1 MDEIFYKGRKITDG
15 TMLPVGIE
23 DFPLPLT
30 FTELRSSIT
39 GMVADVKVIQK
50 FHNDLDKNIEAVYI
64 FPLPSESA
72 VHSLEI
78 KINERTIKS
87 EIKEKEEAKRV
98 YEQAK
103 NEMKQGALLEQE
115 RPNLFTM
122 SVANIEPG
130 QEIFVTLEYYETI
143 AYEDGEY
150 KFVFPMTVTPR
161 YNPQSVTDRERIS
174 PTFQSPDRTREINIF
189 IDLDAGFTIGEVT
202 SPTHLLYIQEKDEH
216 IREIQ
221 LAKEG
226 EIPNKDFILKYSS
239 DGEKVEET
247 FTFYREEGKTGTFM
261 FHLTPKIDYGPEE
274 MLKREIIFVLDRS
287 GSMEGSPMEQAKKAL
302 KACLRTLRQ
311 GDMFA
316 IINFDDQLEV
326 LSEPSLAFNDEN
338 LKKADDFVNATSARG
353 WTEILLAMD
362 CALRMPVNKEYLRQI
377 IFLTDGAVGNEDQ
390 VIKEV
395 EKILGKARIFTF
407 GIGSS
412 VNRYLLDK
420 MAEIGRGT
428 VNYLLENEDIEEAIQ
443 KFANQAAFPVLG
455 DISLEWENASVTDVY
470 PLPVPDVYF
479 GQVLQLFGRFHSA
492 GHTKAI
498 LKGRTG
504 QGEFAQ
510 EFSMELPEKHDKN
523 RAIETIWAR
532 KRIDHLLGRL
542 REYPQETHSI
552 RDEVIG
558 LSMKYHLMS
567 PYTSLVAVEK
577 DDREREKK
585 EIIRVDVPLM
595 APEGYESSV
604 TPVPMQVPYPSFQS
618 ITMSSIPD
626 SDGLSLDSFELCAG
640 SGIDSVGL
648 SFSMDKFCEE
658 CEPECMPPDAPPPPA
673 PSTVPAPP
681 PPKGLMKV
689 QSISDA
695 STKYDGLDTKNSF
708 ESDTDIAFEKAEYD
722 MSEELCFEDV
732 SSEEPGSVFL
742 SDELSPSPVFEEDIS
757 YDETQ
762 CSMKECEATELSEKI
777 SVMDINERLNLTLK
791 YLARNQ
797 TAEGSWSKD
806 EEISKRLVSTC
817 FGILAFINEGHTNKS
832 GNYKPQLEK
841 AVYFIKNNMDKLSGL
856 SLALASNVFF
866 ELYRLSG
873 KKKEKIDAEKI
884 LEKLKI
890 AWNSYVSVNERIFA
904 FLAVKSAVKA
914 GLVKEEDFDCI
925 DKWLVEAGEEAKKVT
940 GIITV
945 DDMFT
950 GLIAEVTGKTDLYA
964 AFLKLLLDYHIDS
977 GEDSGSIRIQ
987 GLYAVMLDIT
997 AIGAFIISVGSER

>member
-1 MDEIFYKGRKITDG
+1 
-15 TMLPVGIE
+15 
-23 DFPLPLT
+23 
-30 FTELRSSIT
+30 
-39 GMVADVKVIQK
+39 
-50 FHNDLDKNIEAVYI
+50 
-64 FPLPSESA
+64 
-72 VHSLEI
+72 
-78 KINERTIKS
+78 
-87 EIKEKEEAKRV
+87 
-98 YEQAK
+98 
-103 NEMKQGALLEQE
+103 
-115 RPNLFTM
+115 FTM
-122 SVANIEPG
+122 SVVNIEPG

-161 YNPQSVTDRERIS
+161 YNPQSLTDSERIS
-174 PTFQSPDRTREINIF
+174 PSFQSPDRTREINIF
-189 IDLDAGFTIGEVT
+189 IDLDAGFPIGEIS
-202 SPTHLLYIQEKDEH
+202 SPTHLLYIQEKGEH
-216 IREIQ
+216 KREIQ

-226 EIPNKDFILKYSS
+226 EIPNKDFVLKYSS
-239 DGEKVEET
+239 DGEKVEQT
-247 FTFYREEGKTGTFM
+247 FTLYREENKAGTFM
-261 FHLTPKIDYGPEE
+261 FHITPKIDYGPEE
-274 MLKREIIFVLDRS
+274 MLKREIIFILDRS
-287 GSMEGSPMEQAKKAL
+287 GSMEGTPMEQAKKAL
-302 KACLRTLRQ
+302 KACLRTLRE

-326 LSEPSLAFNDEN
+326 LSDRSLAFNDEN
-338 LKKADDFVNATSARG
+338 LRKADDFVNATDARG
-353 WTEILLAMD
+353 CTEILLAMD
-362 CALRMPVNKEYLRQI
+362 CALRMPANKEYLRQI

-428 VNYLLENEDIEEAIQ
+428 VQYLLENEDIEEAIQ

-455 DISLEWENASVTDVY
+455 DISLEWENVSVTDVY

-479 GQVLQLFGRFHSA
+479 GQILCLLGRFHSSGSA
-492 GHTKAI
+492 KAI

-504 QGEFAQ
+504 QGEFSQ
-510 EFSMELPEKHDKN
+510 EFSLELPEKHDKN

-552 RDEVIG
+552 RDEVLG

-577 DDREREKK
+577 DDREKEKK
-585 EIIRVDVPLM
+585 EIIRMDVPLIV
-595 APEGYESSV
+595 PEGYESSV
-604 TPVPMQVPYPSFQS
+604 TPVPVQMPYPSFQS
-618 ITMSSIPD
+618 MASIPD
-626 SDGLSLDSFELCAG
+626 SDDLCRASFELCLEDD
-640 SGIDSVGL
+640 IDADLS
-648 SFSMDKFCEE
+648 SFSLDMLCEE
-658 CEPECMPPDAPPPPA
+658 CEPECMAPDVPHSPA

-681 PPKGLMKV
+681 PPKGLMKK
-689 QSISDA
+689 QSFSDT
-695 STKYDGLDTKNSF
+695 SVKYDRGDIQTKDSF
-708 ESDTDIAFEKAEYD
+708 ELDTDIAFEKG
-722 MSEELCFEDV
+722 EEDIREALC
-732 SSEEPGSVFL
+732 
-742 SDELSPSPVFEEDIS
+742 FEEDIPEDFCLEEIS
-757 YDETQ
+757 FNEPCSEMLSDEFFSEPLELEEDISFERTQ
-762 CSMKECEATELSEKI
+762 KSGI
-777 SVMDINERLNLTLK
+777 FPGERLNLTLK

-817 FGILAFINEGHTNKS
+817 FGILAFIREGHTNKA

-856 SLALASNVFF
+856 SLALASQVFF

-873 KKKEKIDAEKI
+873 KKKEKTDAEKI
-884 LEKLKI
+884 LEKLNVS
-890 AWNSYVSVNERIFA
+890 WNGYVSVKDKVFA
-904 FLAVKSAVKA
+904 SIAGKSAVKA
-914 GLVKEEDFDCI
+914 GLLKEGDFDCI
-925 DKWLVEAGEEAKKVT
+925 DKWLDEGRKEAKELT
-940 GIITV
+940 AIITL

-950 GLIAEVTGKTDLYA
+950 GLISAVTGKTDLYE
-964 AFLKLLLDYHIDS
+964 AFLKLLVDYHIDS